1 MWKCCKKGGGKSK
14 TSSVEKLEMQE
25 EVKVENEEKRAERTR
40 RNIEILREDLY

>member
-1 MWKCCKKGGGKSK
+1 MWKCCKKGSGKSK